1 MGTESIQV
9 SGVINASAD
18 QIYDAWLDAQ
28 QHSKFT
34 GGAATVEPGIGGKF
48 SAWDGY
54 IQGTTLELEYGR
66 RIVQAWRTTEFPAGS
81 PDSRLEVV
89 LEPIGDA
96 TRVTLRHSEIPEGQ
110 GGRYEQGWKEHYL
123 NRMTKFFGDE
133 GDGAA
138 EESAESAAPAPPVL
152 PALDEMPEPKPKAE
166 KAPPKQAASPKKA
179 APAPKAAPK
188 KAKPA
193 KAALAKKKP
202 AKKAKKSKKAKAKK
216 KSSSKSAKKK
226 SGKKSSKKAK
236 KLKRSKKRR

>member
-18 QIYDAWLDAQ
+18 QIYDAWLDAH

-34 GGAATVEPGIGGKF
+34 GGTATVEPGIGGKF

-123 NRMTKFFGDE
+123 TRMTKFFGED
-133 GDGAA
+133 DAA
-138 EESAESAAPAPPVL
+138 AVDSVERAAPAA
-152 PALDEMPEPKPKAE
+152 PALAEAEEMAVPKPKAE
-166 KAPPKQAASPKKA
+166 KAPAKKAASPKKA
-179 APAPKAAPK
+179 SPARKASPKR
-188 KAKPA
+188 AKPA
-193 KAALAKKKP
+193 KAARAKKRP
-202 AKKAKKSKKAKAKK
+202 AKKSKKKAKKK
-216 KSSSKSAKKK
+216 KSSSKSARKK
-226 SGKKSSKKAK
+226 SAKKSSKKAK
-236 KLKRSKKRR
+236 KSTRSKKRR